1 MNEEVQYEDIDIQQ
15 YAKEK
20 ASKFQETA
28 DLIKKGE
35 YRDLIKEGKHN
46 QVSKI
51 IEDESEDVHRW
62 IQCHA
67 DKQRDCIGKEEN
79 EAHGRITKACEEAQS
94 QLEEAYHRFEEAEEA
109 RLCKEGDI
117 HALYHSLKQKVFT
130 GCYQEIYYNEH
141 GKEWDMIDVDDGSTE
156 IIQILKT
163 IHPIANGRVW
173 KGFTGPED
181 SSYYTNYRFFA
192 EKANKRLQKRA
203 QYKVT
208 DVQEFGFQEN
218 RKYSEGKGFQIT
230 ISEV

>member
-20 ASKFQETA
+20 ASKFQEIA

-35 YRDLIKEGKHN
+35 YRTDLIKEGKYS
-46 QVSKI
+46 QVFKE
-51 IEDESEDVHRW
+51 IEDEREDVHRW

-67 DKQRDCIGKEEN
+67 DKQRDCIDKEEN
-79 EAHGRITKACEEAQS
+79 EAHGCITKAHG
-94 QLEEAYHRFEEAEEA
+94 QLEEAYHCFEEAEEA

-117 HALYHSLKQKVFT
+117 HALYRSLKQKVFT
-130 GCYQEIYYNEH
+130 GCYKDIWNEH
-141 GKEWDMIDVDDGSTE
+141 GKEWDMIDVDNGSTE

-173 KGFTGPED
+173 KGFTGLED

-192 EKANKRLQKRA
+192 EKANKYLQRA